1 VETRPLGTGSADFQD
16 IFRAI
21 RSIDYTGG
29 FTLQV
34 ARGTPGDEVNFLRGQ
49 IEFLERYL

>member
-1 VETRPLGTGSADFQD
+1 
-16 IFRAI
+16 
-21 RSIDYTGG
+21 
-29 FTLQV
+29 LQV